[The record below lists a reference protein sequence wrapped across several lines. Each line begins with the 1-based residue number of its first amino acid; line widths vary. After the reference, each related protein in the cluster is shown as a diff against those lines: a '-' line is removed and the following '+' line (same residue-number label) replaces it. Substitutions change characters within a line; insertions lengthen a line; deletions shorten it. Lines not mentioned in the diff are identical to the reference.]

1 METICHGM
9 LEGGSSIFEAKG
21 HELVGECAPWGCECH
36 FVMVFFPDLYLVVTE
51 KSVHEGE
58 GLMSSAC
65 IDDLVDERG
74 GEVVFGT
81 CPSEIAKV
89 CANTNGTLFFIHVNR
104 IRNLSGVCNGIN
116 EVGCA
121 QLLYLGFHCSHFGW
135 MDGSLILVYRS
146 HTRPFVDVVFHNG
159 WI

>member
-1 METICHGM
+1 
-9 LEGGSSIFEAKG
+9 
-21 HELVGECAPWGCECH
+21 
-36 FVMVFFPDLYLVVTE
+36 MVLFLDLDLVVAR

-58 GLMSSAC
+58 GLMFSSC

-81 CPSEIAKV
+81 CPIKIAEV
-89 CANTNGTLFFIHVNR
+89 CANANGTLFFIHGNK
-104 IRNLSGVCNGIN
+104 IRNPCCVCNGIN
-116 EVGCA
+116 EAGYA

-135 MDGSLILVYRS
+135 MDGLLLLADECHI
-146 HTRPFVDVVFHNG
+146 RPCVDVVFHNG